1 MKFQTIIIGGGLS
14 GLIAGIK
21 LSEAGQKVAIIS
33 SGQSALHFSSGSF
46 ELLGNLNGEAVT
58 TPLEA
63 IKNLPAKHPYSKIG
77 SDIEKYINEVKPLMA
92 KAGIELNGSA
102 AANHYRLT
110 PLGKVKSAWLT
121 ESDFLTLQACGEFP
135 YKKVAL
141 FNLAG
146 FLDFYPQFLS
156 LGLSALGVESRPY
169 VLTAPLFDKLRKSS
183 TEMRAPNIARV
194 LDHNTLDI
202 LGEQINQKAV
212 DADVVLLPAIFG
224 AKDSEA
230 IKYLRSIVKKPLY
243 CISTIP
249 ISVPG
254 MRMQYQLR
262 SYFSKLG
269 GVYMLGDNVNGGK
282 IENSQLQYITT
293 VNHEDEKFYADNY
306 ILASGSFVGHGIVS
320 NYDTVSEPVFG
331 LDVEDNVPF
340 AQRSD
345 IDMYKSQPFMS
356 YGVVTDAQFKACQN
370 GKTVNNLYAA
380 GSVIGGCNPMEE
392 GCGAGVAILTALK
405 VVSNILND

>member
-1 MKFQTIIIGGGLS
+1 MKFETIIVGGGLS

-21 LSEAGQKVAIIS
+21 LSEAGQRVAIIS

-46 ELLGNLNGEAVT
+46 ELLGRVNGEEVKN
-58 TPLEA
+58 PLQA
-63 IKNLPAKHPYSKIG
+63 IKNLSATHPYAKIG
-77 SDIEKYINEVKPLMA
+77 SDIEKYIEEVKPLMA
-92 KAGIELNGSA
+92 KAGIKLNGSA
-102 AANHYRLT
+102 VANHYRIT

-121 ESDFLTLQACGEFP
+121 EDDFLSLETADKFP

-156 LGLSALGVESRPY
+156 LGLGELGIECRQH

-194 LDHNTLDI
+194 IDQSTLDV
-202 LGEQINQKAV
+202 LAEQINKMV
-212 DADVVLLPAIFG
+212 GDANVALLPAIFG
-224 AKDSEA
+224 AKDTEA
-230 IKYLRSIVKKPLY
+230 IKYLRSLVKVPVY

-262 SYFSKLG
+262 AYFTKLG
-269 GVYMLGDNVNGGK
+269 GTYLLGDSVNGGA
-282 IENSQLQYITT
+282 IENSQLKYITT
-293 VNHEDEKFYADNY
+293 VNHEDEKFYADNF
-306 ILASGSFVGHGIVS
+306 ILASGSFIGHGVVS
-320 NYDTVSEPVFG
+320 NYDTVSEPIFN
-331 LDVEDNVPF
+331 LDVVENVPF

-345 IDMYKSQPFMS
+345 IDMYKTQPFMS
-356 YGVVTDAQFKACQN
+356 YGIVTDGQFKTLKD

-405 VVSNILND
+405 VVSNILHD